1 MNMTNSGVVNMT
13 NSMEQSSDANLESAG
28 QAARPSLIDTILK
41 DKKPLN
47 DIAQSQPDEEDDDDY
62 SDDEF

>member
-1 MNMTNSGVVNMT
+1 MT

-47 DIAQSQPDEEDDDDY
+47 DIA
-62 SDDEF
+62 